1 MITISTQSKSKRQ
14 IWKWIVYPILLL
26 IAALFAYYSV
36 SDLTGAAGAPVSVFG
51 YQITSVHTADLEPS
65 LAQGDAVIV
74 DETPAKSIAVG
85 EIVVYQ
91 SGTLTAVGQVVSTR
105 SISGE
110 PLFLVQPGANAAE
123 DFVTE
128 DQLYGTASRYIPYIG
143 YVMDFMDT
151 PVGLVCCIGIPVLL
165 VILIEI
171 FSTIAQAKRHL
182 RNEEEETENSAL
194 RDWVLGPTPQE
205 EPPAPELE
213 REQPYTAGGF
223 SPQYAYHPQNGNS
236 GSFRFTPEQEDTV
249 SVAQPTPERTET
261 PADPEPE
268 PQEPVQ
274 PNPATE
280 PQEPVQPVPA
290 PEPQESIQPVAQMPV
305 AQTQNAQE
313 PETVPAAQQEN
324 PPAEDKR
331 LSLKLSGDESSEF
344 TVNGINIVYE
354 DDTLNLDVDPAG
366 APMRIKVRMRDDEAQ
381 LLFKTDEKITRF
393 AILNQEGKP
402 RRISISGKEE
412 DESSEK

>member
-65 LAQGDAVIV
+65 LAQGDAAIV

-85 EIVVYQ
+85 DIVVYQ
-91 SGTLTAVGQVVSTR
+91 SGTQTAVGQVVSTR
-105 SISGE
+105 FISGE
-110 PLFLVQPGANAAE
+110 PLFSVQPGANAAE

-182 RNEEEETENSAL
+182 RNEEETENSAL
-194 RDWVLGPTPQE
+194 RDWVFGTTPQE
-205 EPPAPELE
+205 EPPAPEPE
-213 REQPYTAGGF
+213 REQSYTAGSF

-236 GSFRFTPEQEDTV
+236 GSFRFTPEQEDIA
-249 SVAQPTPERTET
+249 SVTQPTPERPET
-261 PADPEPE
+261 PADPKPE

-274 PNPATE
+274 PIIAPE
-280 PQEPVQPVPA
+280 PQEPV
-290 PEPQESIQPVAQMPV
+290 QPVAQMPV
-305 AQTQNAQE
+305 AQTQSAQE
-313 PETVPAAQQEN
+313 PEAAPTVQQEN